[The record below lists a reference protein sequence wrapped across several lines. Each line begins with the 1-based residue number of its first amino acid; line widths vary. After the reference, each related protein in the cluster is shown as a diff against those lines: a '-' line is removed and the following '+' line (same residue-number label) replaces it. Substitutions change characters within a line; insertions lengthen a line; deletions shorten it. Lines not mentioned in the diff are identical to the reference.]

1 MEDRVHLDKEIVEQ
15 NKRKKGILEA
25 IKEAI
30 REAKPDL
37 KFAGASV
44 FELGKERAVVLLL
57 DEEDNPVGDILIDLK
72 EDIAV
77 KNPKEFKVK
86 IKSEP
91 QGMLHYELI
100 EDGHKYEG
108 KAVLLTPWIS
118 YNEILKK

>member
-1 MEDRVHLDKEIVEQ
+1 LENRVQLDKETVEE

-25 IKEAI
+25 IKEAV

-37 KFAGASV
+37 KFAGAAV
-44 FELGKERAVVLLL
+44 FELGKEHAVVLLL
-57 DEEDNPVGDILIDLK
+57 DEEENPLGDILIDLK

-91 QGMLHYELI
+91 QGMLHYELV

-108 KAVLLTPWIS
+108 KAILLSPWIS
-118 YNEILKK
+118 YREIYSK

>member
-1 MEDRVHLDKEIVEQ
+1 LEDRVQLDKETIEA

-37 KFAGASV
+37 KFAGAAV
-44 FELGKERAVVLLL
+44 FELGKEHAVVLLL
-57 DEEDNPVGDILIDLK
+57 DEEENPLGDLLIDLK
-72 EDIAV
+72 EEIAI

-91 QGMLHYELI
+91 QGMLHYELV

-108 KAVLLTPWIS
+108 KAILLTPWIS
-118 YNEILKK
+118 YNEIYKK

>member
-1 MEDRVHLDKEIVEQ
+1 MEDRVQLDKETIEA

-37 KFAGASV
+37 KFAGAAV
-44 FELGKERAVVLLL
+44 FELGKEHAVVLLL
-57 DEEDNPVGDILIDLK
+57 DEEENPLGDLLIDLK
-72 EDIAV
+72 EEIAI

-91 QGMLHYELI
+91 QGMLHYELV

-108 KAVLLTPWIS
+108 KAILLTPWIS
-118 YNEILKK
+118 YNEIYKK

>member
-1 MEDRVHLDKEIVEQ
+1 MENRVHLDKETIEE
-15 NKRKKGILEA
+15 NKRKKGIIEA

-37 KFAGASV
+37 KFAGAAV
-44 FELGKERAVVLLL
+44 FELGKEHAVVLLL
-57 DEEDNPVGDILIDLK
+57 DEEENPLGDILIDLK

-86 IKSEP
+86 IKMEP

-118 YNEILKK
+118 YEEIFNK

>member
-1 MEDRVHLDKEIVEQ
+1 MEDRVHLDKETIEE

-30 REAKPDL
+30 REAKPDF

-44 FELGKERAVVLLL
+44 FELGKEHAVILLL
-57 DEEDNPVGDILIDLK
+57 DEEENPVGDILIDLK
-72 EDIAV
+72 EEIAI

-86 IKSEP
+86 IKTEP
-91 QGMLHYELI
+91 QGMLHYELV

-108 KAVLLTPWIS
+108 KAILLTPWIS
-118 YNEILKK
+118 YNEIFNK

>member
-1 MEDRVHLDKEIVEQ
+1 MEDRVQFDKETIEA

-37 KFAGASV
+37 KFAGAAV
-44 FELGKERAVVLLL
+44 FELGKEHAVVLLL
-57 DEEDNPVGDILIDLK
+57 DEEENPLGDLLIDLK
-72 EDIAV
+72 EEIAI

-91 QGMLHYELI
+91 QGMLHYELV

-108 KAVLLTPWIS
+108 KAILLTPWIS
-118 YNEILKK
+118 YNEIYKK